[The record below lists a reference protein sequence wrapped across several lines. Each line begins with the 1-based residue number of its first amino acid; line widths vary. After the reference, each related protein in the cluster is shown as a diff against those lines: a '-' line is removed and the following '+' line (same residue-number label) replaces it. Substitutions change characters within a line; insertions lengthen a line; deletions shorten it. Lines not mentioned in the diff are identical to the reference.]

1 MRARIKFKT
10 TDQADD
16 FITKYH
22 KYSLGSISQSE
33 YIVTL
38 YNVDDKAKLFTHY
51 YLSELN
57 NNKKSVDY
65 QVKLLRL

>member
-1 MRARIKFKT
+1 MKARIKFNT
-10 TDQADD
+10 THQADD

-22 KYSLGSISQSE
+22 KYSLGSVSQSE

-38 YNVDDKAKLFTHY
+38 YNVDDKAKIFTHY

-57 NNKKSVDY
+57 NNKKRVDY
-65 QVKLLRL
+65 LVELLTL